1 MYSLIWSPSLLFCRP
16 LPACWR
22 LGCICRRIVISF
34 WTLVNGSDNNKRVHN
49 LLQAMAFLMP
59 DRAATMTVCRSV
71 VAYPSKHTLNP
82 KPQTNLLVHYTPCM
96 SLALGFGQRV
106 DSACCACDKVQKAEC
121 TAATKLLLLVS
132 IFQVFKQIKRHLNLT
147 HFFRLCQLDTCFQ
160 SLSALI
166 LTRHCLRCCAYACL
180 GQAATQNCTYLT
192 PGTYTY
198 SMMN

>member
-1 MYSLIWSPSLLFCRP
+1 MTHKHGYCRHGCQSPQGGCCCLGHPEVRLKGLLGEPGAVLGQTVRQSSRKSPTCYEIAPPRHQVDFHLLCGPLFACEPLLLILFLLFLSKAFCCCCCCYFLYSLIWSPSLLFCRP

-82 KPQTNLLVHYTPCM
+82 KPQTNLLVHYTPT
-96 SLALGFGQRV
+96 
-106 DSACCACDKVQKAEC
+106 SA
-121 TAATKLLLLVS
+121 
-132 IFQVFKQIKRHLNLT
+132 
-147 HFFRLCQLDTCFQ
+147 
-160 SLSALI
+160 
-166 LTRHCLRCCAYACL
+166 
-180 GQAATQNCTYLT
+180 
-192 PGTYTY
+192 
-198 SMMN
+198 